1 MEEEKIIDAIEVESA
16 PLTVAEE
23 LVAEEVLP
31 ELPTEAEME
40 VEEVEVVAQP
50 EVAHDVE

>member
-1 MEEEKIIDAIEVESA
+1 MEEEKIIDAEVTAS
-16 PLTVAEE
+16 EE

-40 VEEVEVVAQP
+40 AEEVEVVAQP